1 MSIPEP
7 RPGLVIRY
15 GYLWHSEFLEGR
27 EEGAKDRP
35 AAIVAAL
42 STDLDGEPRVLVL
55 PITHAPPADPELAI
69 EIPAAVK
76 HRLGLDADRSWI
88 ILSEAN
94 EFVWPGPDLRPA
106 PGSSAARFS
115 YGFLPP
121 RLFDRVKAEFV
132 AAVRARRVRRVPRT
146 E

>member
-15 GYLWHSEFLEGR
+15 GYLWHTEFLQGR

-35 AAIVAAL
+35 AAIVAAI

-55 PITHAPPADPELAI
+55 PITHSPPIDPEFAI

-76 HRLGLDADRSWI
+76 DRLGLDADRSWI
-88 ILSEAN
+88 ILSAAN

-106 PGSSAARFS
+106 PGGGVARFA

-132 AAVRARRVRRVPRT
+132 TAVRARRVHRVPRN